1 MRKIDFQGVPDSI
14 FSISDILKD
23 SIEQSYQNEQQVNLN
38 NQLHS
43 LKQSLRESLPQHQ
56 RRKLF
61 SKRAE
66 PFEDL

>member
-23 SIEQSYQNEQQVNLN
+23 SIEQSYHNEQQVNLN
-38 NQLHS
+38 NQLNS
-43 LKQSLRESLPQHQ
+43 LKQSLRESLPQLQ
-56 RRKLF
+56 PRKLF

-66 PFEDL
+66 PF